1 MPEKST
7 IDALIEAENK
17 ANLLFDE
24 AVNRNIFCAH
34 QSEKQINEA
43 LYELAFE
50 LFGIKKYWHKRIVR
64 AGINTLH
71 PYKENPPDLIVKED
85 DILFVDFGPVFDKW
99 EADVGK
105 TYVIGSNPIKLKL
118 KNDVSE
124 AWQLTQLFYK
134 QNLEITGAELY
145 QYVCNLAKDFG
156 WQFGNIHCGH
166 LIGEFP
172 HERIEGESKINYL
185 HPDNNLSMNK
195 KGINGNELFWILE
208 IHFVDNDKQFGAFQ
222 ESILLKN

>member
-1 MPEKST
+1 M
-7 IDALIEAENK
+7 
-17 ANLLFDE
+17 
-24 AVNRNIFCAH
+24 
-34 QSEKQINEA
+34 
-43 LYELAFE
+43 
-50 LFGIKKYWHKRIVR
+50 
-64 AGINTLH
+64 
-71 PYKENPPDLIVKED
+71 
-85 DILFVDFGPVFDKW
+85 
-99 EADVGK
+99 
-105 TYVIGSNPIKLKL
+105 KLQ
-118 KNDVSE
+118 NDVSQ
-124 AWQLTQLFYK
+124 AWEKTQQFYK

>member
-1 MPEKST
+1 MIGQST
-7 IDALIEAENK
+7 IEALIEAENK
-17 ANLLFDE
+17 ANFLFEE
-24 AVNRNIFCAH
+24 AVNRNIFRAQ

-43 LYELAFE
+43 LYELAYE
-50 LFGIKKYWHKRIVR
+50 LFEIKKYWHKRIVR

-71 PYKENPPDLIVKED
+71 PYKENPLDLIVQED

-105 TYVIGSNPIKLKL
+105 TFVIGNNPIKLKL

-124 AWQLTQLFYK
+124 AWQKTQQFYK

-156 WQFGNIHCGH
+156 WEFGNVHCGH

-185 HPDNNLSMNK
+185 HPENNLSMNK
-195 KGINGNELFWILE
+195 KGIKGNELFWILE
-208 IHFVDNDKQFGAFQ
+208 IHFVDKDKQFGAFQ
-222 ESILLKN
+222 ESILYK